1 MTRKLMLF
9 HRFTSRSTFGRE
21 IIKKYTFK
29 FRPQAYKLAN
39 SFSSSYLKWHT
50 GAEGTGVIQVI

>member
-9 HRFTSRSTFGRE
+9 DRFTSRSTFGRE
-21 IIKKYTFK
+21 IRKYTFN

-50 GAEGTGVIQVI
+50 GAEGTGVI